1 MAAEQFEFPTLPV
14 EPIRAGQTVLVTG
27 PGRLGSRLARE
38 LALGGGHDDGII
50 YISTNNAGRF
60 LADDCRA
67 SYPGLDFSRFGI
79 VDATGRADTD
89 TSTGARIES
98 VSNTADLTGISI
110 KNSILTTHLQT
121 DGIDRIRSCFDSL
134 SMLLLY
140 TNFKTITRFVHTM
153 AGRIAATD
161 GLGLFVLDPSMHD
174 PQVKYTLQNICDG
187 VVDVRNEEAGP
198 ELRVEGLPNQSWEW
212 QSLDL

>member
-1 MAAEQFEFPTLPV
+1 MPTEPFEFPTLPV
-14 EPIRAGQTVLVTG
+14 EPVRAGTTLLVTAS
-27 PGRLGSRLARE
+27 GRLGSRVARE

-50 YISTNNAGRF
+50 YISTNNSGRM
-60 LADDCRA
+60 LAEECQS
-67 SYPGLDFSRFGI
+67 SYPDLDFSEFGI
-79 VDATGRADTD
+79 IDATGRADTE
-89 TSTGARIES
+89 TATGARVES
-98 VSNTADLTGISI
+98 VSNSADLTGISI
-110 KNSILTTHLQT
+110 KNSILTTHLQKN
-121 DGIDRIRSCFDSL
+121 GIDRIRSCFDSL

-153 AGRIAATD
+153 DGRIAATD

-187 VVDVRNEEAGP
+187 VIDVRNEGAGP
-198 ELRVEGLPNQSWEW
+198 ELRVEGLPNQSRSW